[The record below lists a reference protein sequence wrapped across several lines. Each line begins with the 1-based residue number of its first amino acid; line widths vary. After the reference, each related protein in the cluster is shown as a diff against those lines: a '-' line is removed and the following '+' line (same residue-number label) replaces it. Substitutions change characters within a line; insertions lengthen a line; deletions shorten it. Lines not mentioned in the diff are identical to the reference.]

1 MPTLPPFPAV
11 QVSRLPEMHLHAE
24 AIQRLPALIEGFGQH
39 ALLITGRHSF
49 VASPHWPALLEAL
62 EERGID
68 WQHARIDGE
77 PSPQRVDALVAE
89 HHHDSVDVVVAIGGG
104 SVLDAGKAVAGL
116 LRPGNSV
123 MDHLEGVG
131 RGLAYQGPAVPM
143 IAVPTTAGTG
153 SEATKNAVLSVQ
165 GRDGFKKS
173 FRDAQLVPRIAL
185 VDPALLVGCPKPQL
199 AANAMDA
206 LTQLL
211 ESYVSLNASAFT
223 DALAWAGMEALQ
235 QGLWDAWQ
243 ADDGEF
249 CEGYTR
255 LAYASLSSGITLAQ
269 AGLGA
274 VHGLASPLGAFFPM
288 PHGAVCGTLLAEA
301 TATNVAALEAQTPD
315 ATALIKYAKVGRL
328 LSDDESLED
337 GPARQALVET
347 LHDWSQRLEMPRLGR
362 FGMTTEDI
370 PRVVANARG
379 GSMQTNPLVLSD
391 EALSALLA
399 ARL

>member
-1 MPTLPPFPAV
+1 MPTPPPFPAV
-11 QVSRLPEMHLHAE
+11 QVSRLPEIHLYAE
-24 AIQRLPALIEGFGQH
+24 AIQRLPALIAGVGRQV
-39 ALLITGRHSF
+39 LLLTGRHSF

-62 EERGID
+62 KARNID
-68 WQHARIDGE
+68 WRHASIDGE
-77 PSPQRVDALVAE
+77 PSPQRVDALVSEYRDATI
-89 HHHDSVDVVVAIGGG
+89 DVVVAIGGG

-116 LRPGNSV
+116 LKSGNSV

-131 RGLAYQGPAVPM
+131 LGLAYQGPVVPM

-185 VDPALLVGCPKPQL
+185 VDPTLLVGCPKPQL

-211 ESYVSLNASAFT
+211 ESYVSLKASPFT

-235 QGLWDAWQ
+235 QGLWDAWR
-243 ADDGEF
+243 ADDGQF
-249 CEGYTR
+249 SEGYTR

-288 PHGAVCGTLLAEA
+288 PHGAVCGSLLAEA
-301 TATNVAALEAQTPD
+301 TATNLAALETHAPESPARQ
-315 ATALIKYAKVGRL
+315 KYAQVGRL
-328 LSDDESLED
+328 LSGNSRLDDD
-337 GPARQALVET
+337 DARQALVAT
-347 LHDWSQRLEMPRLGR
+347 LHDWCERLAMPRLGE
-362 FGMTTEDI
+362 FGMRAEDI

-379 GSMQTNPLVLSD
+379 GSMQTNPWVLSD
-391 EALSALLA
+391 DALSALLT

>member
-1 MPTLPPFPAV
+1 MPSPFPAV
-11 QVSRLPEMHLHAE
+11 QVSRLPEIHLHAE
-24 AIQRLPALIEGFGQH
+24 AIRRLPALVEEFGQH
-39 ALLITGRHSF
+39 VLLVTGRHSF
-49 VASPHWPALLEAL
+49 VASPHWPALLGELKARNI
-62 EERGID
+62 E
-68 WQHARIDGE
+68 WQHASIDGE
-77 PSPQRVDALVAE
+77 PSPQRIDELVSE
-89 HHHDSVDVVVAIGGG
+89 HRQRNIDVVVAIGGG
-104 SVLDAGKAVAGL
+104 SALDAGKAVAGL
-116 LRPGNSV
+116 LKAGNSV

-131 RGLAYQGPAVPM
+131 RGLTYQGPAVPM

-185 VDPALLVGCPKPQL
+185 VDPALLVGCPRPQL

-211 ESYVSLNASAFT
+211 ESYVSLKANAFT
-223 DALAWAGMEALQ
+223 DALAWAGLEALQ
-235 QGLWDAWQ
+235 QGLWGAWQ
-243 ADDGEF
+243 ADAGQYN
-249 CEGYTR
+249 EGYTR

-301 TATNVAALEAQTPD
+301 TATNLAALEAHAP
-315 ATALIKYAKVGRL
+315 ASPARGKYARVGRL
-328 LSDDESLED
+328 LSGNARLNDDD
-337 GPARQALVET
+337 ANRVLVET
-347 LHDWSQRLEMPRLGR
+347 LHDWSERLEMPRLGR
-362 FGMTTEDI
+362 FGMSAEDI

-391 EALSALLA
+391 EALAELLT

>member
-11 QVSRLPEMHLHAE
+11 EVARLPEIHLHAQ
-24 AIQRLPALIEGFGQH
+24 AIQRLPALVEGLGRRV
-39 ALLITGRHSF
+39 LLITGRRAF
-49 VASPHWPALLEAL
+49 TDSPQWPALLEAL
-62 EERGID
+62 EARGIE

-77 PSPQRVDALVAE
+77 PSPQRVDTLVAE
-89 HHHDSVDVVVAIGGG
+89 YHQRDIEVVVAIGGG
-104 SVLDAGKAVAGL
+104 SALDAGKAIAGL
-116 LRPGNSV
+116 LRRGNSV

-131 RGLAYQGPAVPM
+131 RGLAYPGPAVPM

-211 ESYVSLNASAFT
+211 ESYVSLKASAFT
-223 DALAWAGMEALQ
+223 DALAWAGMEAFQ
-235 QGLWDAWQ
+235 QGFWDAWQ
-243 ADDGEF
+243 AEPGQFNDG
-249 CEGYTR
+249 YSR

-301 TATNVAALEAQTPD
+301 TAANLAALEQHAPTSP
-315 ATALIKYAKVGRL
+315 ALSKYARVGRL
-328 LSDDESLED
+328 LSADPELDDD
-337 GPARQALVET
+337 AARLALVAT
-347 LHDWSQRLEMPRLGR
+347 LRDWSERLNMPRLGD
-362 FGMTTEDI
+362 FGMHAEDI

-391 EALSALLA
+391 AALTAMLNE
-399 ARL
+399 RL